1 MGTRPFFYPLNL
13 QPVVKKYGIEQ
24 EGLEIS
30 KDLYERGFYIP
41 SGLSLSYEEQEYVA
55 STLLDYVS

>member
-1 MGTRPFFYPLNL
+1 M
-13 QPVVKKYGIEQ
+13 VKKYGIEQ

-30 KDLYERGFYIP
+30 KDLYDRGFYIP